1 MPTGAEHRDRADGA
15 EDEAIIRAIPAAWR
29 TTGDSP
35 MSQRQEVTAALTR
48 ALADYAEL
56 PLGADREAVVA
67 PILEAW
73 VKDANALSRK
83 MSAEQYIHL
92 VPATVFAHP
101 VEPED
106 GL

>member
-1 MPTGAEHRDRADGA
+1 MPPRK
-15 EDEAIIRAIPAAWR
+15 
-29 TTGDSP
+29 
-35 MSQRQEVTAALTR
+35 EVTPALTR

-56 PLGADREAVVA
+56 PLGADREADVT

-83 MSAEQYIHL
+83 MSAARYMTL
-92 VPATVFAHP
+92 VPATVFSHP

-106 GL
+106 GQ